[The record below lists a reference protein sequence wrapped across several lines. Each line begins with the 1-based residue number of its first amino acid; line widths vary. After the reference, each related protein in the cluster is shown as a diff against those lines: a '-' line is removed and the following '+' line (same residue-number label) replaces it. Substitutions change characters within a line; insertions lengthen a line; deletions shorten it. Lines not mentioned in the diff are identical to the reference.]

1 MKTLLAAVLLLPGL
15 AFGQASTPAT
25 TQASAPV
32 KVSLDARGEDIR
44 EVLATLFAQAKKP
57 YALDAAIKGKLYV
70 KLDAMPYEKALA
82 VVLAQSGLVAKN
94 REGVVMISPA
104 KAPTAPAVKPTAPV
118 KTPVAPKVAE
128 AKPLAEKVALGRRVT
143 TRLTRAPLADVF
155 ASFDKQTKV
164 KIEMDTSVPAYRVDA
179 FFVGSSLRYAMDQI
193 CKAAGLRYEFADN
206 KIVVYGP
213 GA

>member
-1 MKTLLAAVLLLPGL
+1 MKTLIAAVLLLPCV
-15 AFGQASTPAT
+15 AFGQAPAPASTPA
-25 TQASAPV
+25 PV
-32 KVSLDARGEDIR
+32 RVSLDARGEDIR

-104 KAPTAPAVKPTAPV
+104 PAPATPSVKTTPAVKAPA
-118 KTPVAPKVAE
+118 APKPTTD
-128 AKPLAEKVALGRRVT
+128 KPISEKVALGRRVT
-143 TRLTRAPLADVF
+143 TRLSRAPLADVF
-155 ASFDKQTKV
+155 ASLDKQAKV
-164 KIEMDTSVPAYRVDA
+164 TIEMDTSVPAYRVDA